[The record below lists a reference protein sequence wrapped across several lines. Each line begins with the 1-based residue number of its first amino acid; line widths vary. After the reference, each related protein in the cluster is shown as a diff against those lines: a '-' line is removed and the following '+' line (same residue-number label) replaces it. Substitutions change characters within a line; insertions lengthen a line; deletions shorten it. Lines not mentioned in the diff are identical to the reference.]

1 MIDNDTRDKQIWSGD
16 KAWIWWPVAGLVN
29 FSIHCGGSPTRM
41 RMSRFTKERFL
52 SRSEWRQLH
61 RIWYLTK
68 SSGIKLHILRVW
80 LDSFWC
86 LANQIA
92 AYPVLFHTSPRSLLD
107 MVFGKMEVI
116 VLQPKYT
123 KQKTIKLSFR
133 ERITS
138 QFLLTANGVPQSFFF
153 FFCRMKDC
161 VNIQPWFSL
170 VVHSML
176 SQHGDETL
184 KAFKRRSMH
193 EILFSI
199 TWASL
204 LSLIREFRILF
215 WENWF
220 NLVGGPPSS

>member
-1 MIDNDTRDKQIWSGD
+1 
-16 KAWIWWPVAGLVN
+16 
-29 FSIHCGGSPTRM
+29 M

-52 SRSEWRQLH
+52 SRSEWRQPH

-68 SSGIKLHILRVW
+68 SSGSKLHILRVW

-153 FFCRMKDC
+153 FLPDERLREYSTMIFISC
-161 VNIQPWFSL
+161 
-170 VVHSML
+170 
-176 SQHGDETL
+176 SQHAEPTWRWN
-184 KAFKRRSMH
+184 F
-193 EILFSI
+193 ESI
-199 TWASL
+199 
-204 LSLIREFRILF
+204 
-215 WENWF
+215 
-220 NLVGGPPSS
+220 